1 LRHTAR
7 MTLATIV
14 SALAIVLMAGAVLP
28 GVQAQEPHDDPTA
41 SGTVGLFMV
50 PRASTMQPDTF
61 SVAAYFSAIARQEG
75 SSSIETWA
83 ISGAYGVNERLE
95 VFGSFEAARTGV
107 WREALLEKDLGNGGV
122 WSAPPIN
129 EQPFATQRWQTGM
142 GDLRL
147 GVKYRATGDTT
158 SYDGISLIGAI
169 KIPTSGDHIGTHG
182 LDAIGRVVGSYEA
195 NEMFGL
201 NGYIGGTW
209 RAQPDDRDT
218 VYPLPEDVVV
228 DGRVQVS
235 SSFDY
240 GAGVE
245 FPTRFWIKGIVE
257 FIGVKGAMEGGDDWA
272 ILQTGLRATHE
283 TGIAFD
289 AAFTYNVAM
298 DDHGLPMSK
307 GGGFAKLS
315 YSTSRPEPLMFQG
328 AAPMAL
334 PPVNRPPTL
343 TIRAERTSVRQGESV
358 RLFATVDDP
367 DGDAVTVTWS
377 AAAGSVSPRE
387 GEEVTWS
394 SRGVRPGSGNISAVA
409 DDGYGGTDEASVRIT
424 VVAPPPPPEPT
435 VVTFMCSEF
444 RSGNTRID
452 NRCKAILDDAALRL
466 RQNPQATAEIVGYS
480 DSTGS
485 ETINTEKSLERA
497 DNAKAYFAETHGIDA
512 SRMTTRGAG
521 PANPAADNSTREGR
535 SQNRRIEIVVTIPP
549 Q

>member
-1 LRHTAR
+1 MRHTAIMR
-7 MTLATIV
+7 LATFV
-14 SALAIVLMAGAVLP
+14 SALAIVMAAGAVLP
-28 GVQAQEPHDDPTA
+28 GAQAQEPHDDPTA

-61 SVAAYFSAIARQEG
+61 SVAAWFSAIARQEG
-75 SSSIETWA
+75 ISSIETWA
-83 ISGAYGVNERLE
+83 VSGAYGVNERLE

-107 WREALLEKDLGNGGV
+107 WRDTLGYGV
-122 WSAPPIN
+122 THAPPIN
-129 EQPFATQRWQTGM
+129 EQPFATERWQTGM
-142 GDLRL
+142 GDLRV
-147 GVKYRATGDTT
+147 GVKYRATGDVM

-169 KIPTSGDHIGTHG
+169 KIPTSGDYIGTHA

-195 NEMFGL
+195 NEMFGI

-209 RAQPDDRDT
+209 RAKPDSRDT
-218 VYPLPEDVVV
+218 VNPLPSAVVED
-228 DGRVQVS
+228 GTVQVS

-257 FIGVKGAMEGGDDWA
+257 FIGVKGAMEGGSDWA
-272 ILQTGLRATHE
+272 ILQAGLRATHE
-283 TGIAFD
+283 MGIAFD
-289 AAFTYNVAM
+289 AAYTYNVAM
-298 DDHGLPMSK
+298 EDLGLDDVSN
-307 GGGFAKLS
+307 GGAFAKLS

-334 PPVNRPPTL
+334 PPVNRVPTM
-343 TIRAERTSVRQGESV
+343 TCRAERNTVRQGESV
-358 RLFATVDDP
+358 RLFATINDP
-367 DGDAVTVTWS
+367 DGDTITVTWS

-394 SRGVRPGSGNISAVA
+394 SRGVRPGSGPISATA
-409 DDGYGGTDEASVRIT
+409 DDGYGGTADCTVRVT
-424 VVAPPPPPEPT
+424 VEAPPPPPEPT
-435 VVTFMCSEF
+435 VVSFMCSEF
-444 RSGNTRID
+444 PSGNTRID

-485 ETINTEKSLERA
+485 EEINIEKSLERA
-497 DNAKAYFAETHGIDA
+497 DNAKAYFVETHGIDA
-512 SRMTTRGAG
+512 SRLTTRGAG
-521 PANPAADNSTREGR
+521 PVNPVADNSSREGR
-535 SQNRRIEIVVTIPP
+535 AQNRRIEIVVTIPP